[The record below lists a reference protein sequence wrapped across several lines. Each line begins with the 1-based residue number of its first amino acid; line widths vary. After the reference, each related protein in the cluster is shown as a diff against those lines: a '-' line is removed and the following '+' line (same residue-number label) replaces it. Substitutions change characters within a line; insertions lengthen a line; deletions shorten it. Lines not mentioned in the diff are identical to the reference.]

1 MENIAVVEHICDALD
16 ALRPSSLRR
25 RDLIVHVEDRPGHDR
40 RYAIDPTKIE
50 TELGWRA
57 EQSFAAGVTATVQW
71 YLDNEWWWRPLR
83 ERVYSGSRLG
93 LLTPAAMSATER
105 QADNA
110 A

>member
-16 ALRPSSLRR
+16 TLRPSSRPR

-50 TELGWRA
+50 SELGWRA
-57 EQSFAAGVTATVQW
+57 EQSFAAGITETVQW

-83 ERVYSGSRLG
+83 EGVYSGSRLG
-93 LLTPAAMSATER
+93 LLTPAAMPTIAR